1 MLLVRFVKQSLSAET
16 YLKLCEQ
23 LGQEPDP
30 EKMPLEASDF
40 PEEVQVAFFMSS
52 LLPDLY
58 DTNAGVYLGKD
69 WSSAAA
75 ILDIYEVQDKK
86 TTVYLMKLY
95 ELVKIDHSVEKFN
108 VEQEKSKRKAKS
120 GDKKFTYNV
129 SG

>member
-1 MLLVRFVKQSLSAET
+1 
-16 YLKLCEQ
+16 
-23 LGQEPDP
+23 
-30 EKMPLEASDF
+30 MPLEASDF